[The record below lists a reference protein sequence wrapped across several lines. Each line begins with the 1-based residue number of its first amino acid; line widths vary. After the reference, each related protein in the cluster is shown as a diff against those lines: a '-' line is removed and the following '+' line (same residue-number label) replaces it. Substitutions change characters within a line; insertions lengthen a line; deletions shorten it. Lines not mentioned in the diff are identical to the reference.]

1 MKRTLSLAVSALAPL
16 ALAGGAALS
25 SADAASAAASPDG
38 QSTGIIFGGCSPL
51 EDGEYTII
59 RGQLAECIH
68 LPFGWY
74 WVEVTENV
82 CPGVSPA
89 SLGSLYARNPAT
101 LRC

>member
-1 MKRTLSLAVSALAPL
+1 LNRTLSLAAAAL
-16 ALAGGAALS
+16 ALAGGTGAALA
-25 SADAASAAASPDG
+25 SAPAASAAAEPDG

-89 SLGSLYARNPAT
+89 SLGTLYASKPAAV
-101 LRC
+101 RC